1 MPAMTLRNSKNNI
14 QTWPMVILMKKIP
27 PLKIDLQE
35 DNANETEV
43 KIKPKNAHACKHC
56 DKSYTQSHNLY
67 LITYAKCPSCHLIID
82 YYCEKFLLIIN
93 QFFFFFWY

>member
-1 MPAMTLRNSKNNI
+1 MANGNTDEKNP
-14 QTWPMVILMKKIP
+14 TTE
-27 PLKIDLQE
+27 E

-67 LITYAKCPSCHLIID
+67 LITYAKCPPCHLIID
-82 YYCEKFLLIIN
+82 YYCENFLLIIN
-93 QFFFFFWY
+93 QFLFLFLC